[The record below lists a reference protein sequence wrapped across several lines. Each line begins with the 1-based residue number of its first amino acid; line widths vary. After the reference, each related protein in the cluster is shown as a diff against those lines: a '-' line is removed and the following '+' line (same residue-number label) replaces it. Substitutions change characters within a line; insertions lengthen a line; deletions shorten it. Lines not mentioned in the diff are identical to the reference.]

1 MSKETQTD
9 TTESAERFAITDE
22 KSAAWVLRK
31 YAAIDAEIEAIK
43 AATLQR
49 IEELQADRAGL
60 ERRFGGELEA
70 WARQES
76 EKRRRRTVTVPLAGM
91 AISFRTVAPRLE
103 LEPMKAAEVAFTLG
117 FVTPPSEPVA
127 DLRAFQS
134 HAEKVFGETGELLPG
149 VRRTEE
155 RESVKVGPINAA
167 RRGGGTPME

>member
-1 MSKETQTD
+1 MKETQTD
-9 TTESAERFAITDE
+9 AAEPSERFQITDE
-22 KSAAWVLRK
+22 SSAAWYLRK
-31 YAAIDAEIEAIK
+31 LAGIDAEIEAIK

-70 WARQES
+70 WARGEA

-103 LEPMKAAEVAFTLG
+103 LEPMKAAEIAFTLG

-127 DLRAFQS
+127 DLGAFKA
-134 HAEKVFGETGELLPG
+134 HAEKIFSETGELLPG

-155 RESVKVGPINAA
+155 RESVKVGPIKPPKRGEAA
-167 RRGGGTPME
+167 PME